1 MMLSLRWCHCPTPE
15 AVMNKSTLVLLL
27 GALTLGGCGTHFPSV
42 QYEKVTAKTPPDL
55 EGLVKFNLSKT
66 ILKLDKDKKLVLEAI
81 PGESEGNLFQIHQHD
96 PWLIKT
102 SFKWVKRENT
112 NLLQSV
118 GTEVEDNRI
127 KTIQAVGGALASIA
141 TVLFTHTIDLDED
154 GSPTPSAK
162 TKVALPL
169 AIDTEPFLKDYS
181 KGNLSD
187 TADNGSSDAA
197 GKVGFTLSFGPLP
210 PATISLKDYLSA
222 TEGKSQHAIFIPA
235 CRSATIKFT
244 DTGSELSGLEFVT
257 TVADPNYVQVI
268 GLPNKG
274 TVNFHSV
281 CGANVLAE
289 KADISTGS
297 ELVNAS
303 LAQAKSL
310 SETWAT
316 ARKKADDARK
326 AEEAEK
332 AASTAK

>member
-1 MMLSLRWCHCPTPE
+1 
-15 AVMNKSTLVLLL
+15 MNKSTLVLLL
-27 GALTLGGCGTHFPSV
+27 GALTLSGCGTHFPSV

-66 ILKLDKDKKLVLEAI
+66 ILKLDRDKDKKLVLEAI
-81 PGESEGNLFQIHQHD
+81 PGESEGNLFQIHQND

-127 KTIQAVGGALASIA
+127 KTIQAVGGTLASIA
-141 TVLFTHTIDLDED
+141 SVLLTQTINLDQD
-154 GSPTPSAK
+154 DSPAPPAK
-162 TKVALPL
+162 AKVSLPL
-169 AIDTEPFLKDYS
+169 AIDTEPFLQGYM
-181 KGNLSD
+181 KGDLSD
-187 TADNGSSDAA
+187 TADNGSSD
-197 GKVGFTLSFGPLP
+197 GGGRVPFTLSFGPLP
-210 PATISLKDYLSA
+210 PASISLKDYLSA
-222 TEGKSQHAIFIPA
+222 TQGKSQHAIFIPA
-235 CRSATIKFT
+235 CRTAKIKFT

-310 SETWAT
+310 SETWTT
-316 ARKKADDARK
+316 AKKKADDARK
-326 AEEAEK
+326 AEDAEK
-332 AASTAK
+332 AASAAK

>member
-1 MMLSLRWCHCPTPE
+1 
-15 AVMNKSTLVLLL
+15 MNKSTLLLL
-27 GALTLGGCGTHFPSV
+27 LSALTLSGCGTHFPSV
-42 QYEKVTAKTPPDL
+42 QYEKVTKETPPDL
-55 EGLVKFNLSKT
+55 EGLVRFNLPKT
-66 ILKLDKDKKLVLEAI
+66 ILKLDRDKDKKMVLEAI
-81 PGESEGNLFQIHQHD
+81 PGESEGNLFQIHQDD

-118 GTEVEDNRI
+118 GTEVEDNRV
-127 KTIQAVGGALASIA
+127 KTIQAAGGALASIA
-141 TVLFTHTIDLDED
+141 TVLYTQMIDLNVDD
-154 GSPTPSAK
+154 SPPPLAK
-162 TKVALPL
+162 AKVTLPL
-169 AIDTEPFLKDYS
+169 AIDTEPFLIGYV
-181 KGNLSD
+181 KGGLPD
-187 TADNGSSDAA
+187 TADNGSSNAA

-222 TEGKSQHAIFIPA
+222 TQGKSQHAIFIPA
-235 CRSATIKFT
+235 CRSAKIKFT
-244 DTGSELSGLEFVT
+244 DMDNELYGLEFVT

-297 ELVNAS
+297 ELINAS

-310 SETWAT
+310 SETWT
-316 ARKKADDARK
+316 TGRKKADDARK

-332 AASTAK
+332 AARVAK

>member
-1 MMLSLRWCHCPTPE
+1 
-15 AVMNKSTLVLLL
+15 MNKPMLVLLL

-55 EGLVKFNLSKT
+55 EGLVKFNLPKT
-66 ILKLDKDKKLVLEAI
+66 ILKLDRDKDKKWVLEAI
-81 PGESEGNLFQIHQHD
+81 PGESEGNLFQIHQDD

-141 TVLFTHTIDLDED
+141 SVFLTQTIDLDDE
-154 GSPTPSAK
+154 GSPVPPAK
-162 TKVALPL
+162 AKVALPL
-169 AIDTEPFLKDYS
+169 AIDTEPFLTAYT
-181 KGNLSD
+181 KGDLPD

-222 TEGKSQHAIFIPA
+222 TQGKSQHAIFIPA
-235 CRSATIKFT
+235 CRSAKIRFT
-244 DTGSELSGLEFVT
+244 DTASELYGLEFVT

-310 SETWAT
+310 SETWTT
-316 ARKKADDARK
+316 ARKKAEDARK
-326 AEEAEK
+326 AKDAEEAARGVK
-332 AASTAK
+332 

>member
-1 MMLSLRWCHCPTPE
+1 
-15 AVMNKSTLVLLL
+15 MNKSMLVLLL
-27 GALTLGGCGTHFPSV
+27 GALTLSGCGTRFPSV
-42 QYEKVTAKTPPDL
+42 QYEKVTAKTTPDL
-55 EGLVKFNLSKT
+55 EGLVKFNLPKT
-66 ILKLDKDKKLVLEAI
+66 ILKLDRDKDKKLVLEAI
-81 PGESEGNLFQIHQHD
+81 PGESEDNLFQIHQDD

-141 TVLFTHTIDLDED
+141 AVLFTKTIDLED
-154 GSPTPSAK
+154 DGGPVPPAK
-162 TKVALPL
+162 AKVALPL
-169 AIDTEPFLKDYS
+169 AIDTEPFLSGYT
-181 KGNLSD
+181 GENLQY
-187 TADNGSSDAA
+187 TAENGSSEAA

-222 TEGKSQHAIFIPA
+222 TQGKSQHAIFIPA
-235 CRSATIKFT
+235 CRSARIKFT
-244 DTGSELSGLEFVT
+244 DQNSELSGLEFVT
-257 TVADPNYVQVI
+257 TVADPNYVQII

-303 LAQAKSL
+303 LAEAKSL
-310 SETWAT
+310 SETWT
-316 ARKKADDARK
+316 IVKKNAADERK
-326 AEEAEK
+326 AKDAEK
-332 AASTAK
+332 AARGAK